1 MENLEVMAPSA
12 PTQPLAVMASAP
24 ATPADLVLFAMKN
37 GGTIDQLREF
47 MALQREWEADQARKA
62 YVADMAEFKKN
73 PPTILKDKAV
83 GYTNRDGTFT
93 GYKHA
98 TLGNVTN
105 AIVEGL
111 AANGFSHS
119 WDVKQDG
126 ATAHVTCK
134 ITHRLGHSESVS
146 MSAAKDDSGKKNQI
160 QQMASAITYLQR
172 YTLLLA
178 TGLATHD
185 QQDDDGASSEAQ
197 EEAPSV
203 EQWAAKAKAAP
214 TMQELNAVYAA
225 GEPKF
230 YAANDQAGLE
240 AFKLACNQRKA
251 EILAER
257 GIDPTKSSRLKD
269 IVGQR
274 GTTPEAA
281 Q

>member
-1 MENLEVMAPSA
+1 MNDIEVMAPSA
-12 PTQPLAVMASAP
+12 PTQPLAVMAP
-24 ATPADLVLFAMKN
+24 ATPQDLLLYALNKGGSIEQLEKLYELQARWQAD
-37 GGTIDQLREF
+37 E
-47 MALQREWEADQARKA
+47 ARKA

-83 GYTNRDGTFT
+83 GYTNKDGSFT

-111 AANGFSHS
+111 AAHGFSHN

-126 ATAHVTCK
+126 TMAHVTCK
-134 ITHRLGHSESVS
+134 ITHRMGHSESVS
-146 MSAAKDDSGKKNQI
+146 MQAAKDDSGKKNAI
-160 QQMASAITYLQR
+160 QQVASAITYLQR
-172 YTLLLA
+172 YTLLAA
-178 TGLATHD
+178 TGLATHE
-185 QQDDDGASSEAQ
+185 QGDDDGIGAEQDAAPDAAQ
-197 EEAPSV
+197 WS
-203 EQWAAKAKAAP
+203 AKAAAAP
-214 TMQELNAVYAA
+214 AMQDLNGVYAA

-240 AFKLACNQRKA
+240 AFKAACNKRKA

-257 GIDPTKSSRLKD
+257 GIDPTKSSRLQD
-269 IVGQR
+269 IVGKR
-274 GTTPEAA
+274 GTQQEQT

>member
-1 MENLEVMAPSA
+1 MNDIEVMAPSA
-12 PTQPLAVMASAP
+12 PAQPLAVMASAP

-134 ITHRLGHSESVS
+134 ITHRMGHSESVS

-160 QQMASAITYLQR
+160 QQMASAVSYLQR

-185 QQDDDGASSEAQ
+185 QQDDDGAASESQ
-197 EEAPSV
+197 PEAPAV

-240 AFKLACNQRKA
+240 AFKRACNERKA

-274 GTTPEAA
+274 GAAPEAA